1 MILPSTSKTLLDVIR
16 AGVTLL
22 YVLLI
27 EGTVSRSS
35 NWVAMVDVTSC
46 EYAVLYSALNCTCN
60 VTGKITGK
68 IRLKFF
74 PLRLNLNFLCL
85 LALTIHELGVI
96 GA

>member
-16 AGVTLL
+16 AGVMLL

-27 EGTVSRSS
+27 EGTVSCSS
-35 NWVAMVDVTSC
+35 NWVAINMVDVTSY
-46 EYAVLYSALNCTCN
+46 EYAVLYGTLYCTCS
-60 VTGKITGK
+60 VTGKIK

-74 PLRLNLNFLCL
+74 PIRLNLNFLCL
-85 LALTIHELGVI
+85 LAVIIHELGVI

>member
-35 NWVAMVDVTSC
+35 NWVAIVDVTSC
-46 EYAVLYSALNCTCN
+46 EYAVLYSTLYCTCN
-60 VTGKITGK
+60 VTGKIK

-85 LALTIHELGVI
+85 LALIIHELGVI

>member
-35 NWVAMVDVTSC
+35 NWVAIVDVTSC
-46 EYAVLYSALNCTCN
+46 EYAVLYSTLYCTCN
-60 VTGKITGK
+60 VTGKIK

-74 PLRLNLNFLCL
+74 PIRLNLNFLCL
-85 LALTIHELGVI
+85 LALIIHELGVI